1 MGSVPAVL
9 DFCALSHDAYSVF
22 GNHLLAFFVITGLC
36 LLGVQGEPVP
46 RALPV
51 DPEKM
56 NAGEEPSPG
65 AQPAALPQKEDPA
78 ESENDIAEDIPKALP
93 VSSNVPE
100 IGGATESN
108 PESGK
113 LKNALQEAGKGVG
126 NEPNG
131 KGEEEE
137 PREDKIKPE
146 FVLPPL
152 PPLSAA
158 GDDNKG
164 SLVGDS
170 QKLGAAWE
178 TRTEARTLIQTI
190 PAPRGQITDRHGQPL
205 AQNTVGYFISLKM
218 PYLAEANDAKVID
231 YARERMKFASALL
244 GEDWTLSER
253 RILSH
258 YKNRRWLPLPFS
270 SMLTEDQKEALKDEL
285 GEGLELFPTYQRY
298 YPSGASACHIV
309 GYVGKKARLPTGPVA
324 SGEPLWP
331 ITEGR
336 EGLEVTFD
344 EHLQGTPGSI
354 NYLFDANGLK
364 LGEEVVRQPMPGN
377 NVVTSIDA
385 GMQILAEK
393 ALADY
398 TDRGAFVVM
407 DVQSGDIYAMASRPT
422 YDLNTWVPA
431 ISNVEFKALQEDS
444 GLPLFPRAFRGQ
456 YPPASTFKCSVALA
470 ALESGVVD
478 GSTLLDCPTS
488 VEIGNDLFHNWAK
501 LPEGELTVVTA
512 LMRSCNTWFYNV
524 GRQTGGDTL
533 AGMANRLGFGTKT
546 GIPLNA
552 EEDGFMPT
560 DAVVRKKFGHPF
572 NGGYVAHAAIGQGSV
587 LATPLQVAQMM
598 AGIGNGQILPK
609 PRLVL
614 QVQDL
619 NNNVIDSFPA
629 EERNSLDLVPENL
642 ALVRQGMVDVVN
654 ASAGTAKGSR
664 NDYVTMAGKT
674 GTGQWIQNQEQ
685 LYISWFTGFIPA
697 EDPKYAFAAVCEG
710 NPGEYITGSSKAAP
724 MVGQFFNALYKVKE
738 ERGELEGYNR
748 TAVASTHRLPGEED
762 PEEKVRKARRS
773 FLDTISARSIFG
785 RRNR

>member
-1 MGSVPAVL
+1 MGRTPAVL
-9 DFCALSHDAYSVF
+9 DFFPLSHDDCRVL
-22 GNHLLAFFVITGLC
+22 GNHLLAFLVITGLC
-36 LLGVQGEPVP
+36 LREVQSEPVP

-51 DPEKM
+51 DPEKITPVDDP
-56 NAGEEPSPG
+56 APK
-65 AQPAALPQKEDPA
+65 AQPAKPA
-78 ESENDIAEDIPKALP
+78 EKEGSADADKDPDSSIPKALP
-93 VSSNVPE
+93 VSPEDPDRTGVEQPGPVP
-100 IGGATESN
+100 G
-108 PESGK
+108 
-113 LKNALQEAGKGVG
+113 EAGQ
-126 NEPNG
+126 
-131 KGEEEE
+131 EEQPAEE
-137 PREDKIKPE
+137 KKKPE

-152 PPLSAA
+152 PPLSTA
-158 GDDNKG
+158 GRESKG
-164 SLVGDS
+164 SLVGDAR
-170 QKLGAAWE
+170 KLGAAWE
-178 TRTEARTLIQTI
+178 TRTEARTIIQAI
-190 PAPRGQITDRHGQPL
+190 PAPRGQIVDRNGRPL
-205 AQNTVGYFISLKM
+205 AQNAVGYFISLKM
-218 PYLAEANDAKVID
+218 PYLAGADDAKVIA
-231 YARERMKFASALL
+231 YARGRMKFASALL
-244 GEDWTLSER
+244 GEDRTLSEG

-270 SMLTEDQKEALKDEL
+270 SMLNEAQKEALEDEL
-285 GEGLELFPTYQRY
+285 GEGLELFPTYQRH

-354 NYLFDANGLK
+354 NYLFDANGVK
-364 LGEEVVRQPMPGN
+364 LGEEIVRQPLPGR
-377 NVVTSIDA
+377 NVITAIDA
-385 GMQILAEK
+385 PMQALAEK
-393 ALADY
+393 ALADF

-407 DVQSGDIYAMASRPT
+407 DVHTGDIYAMASRPT
-422 YDLNTWVPA
+422 YDLNTWIPA
-431 ISNVEFKALQEDS
+431 ISNAEFKALQEDPD
-444 GLPLFPRAFRGQ
+444 LPLFPRAFRGQ
-456 YPPASTFKCSVALA
+456 YPPASTFKVSVALA

-478 GSTLLDCPTS
+478 GTTLVDCPTS
-488 VEIGNDLFHNWAK
+488 VEIGNELFHNWAK

-533 AGMANRLGFGTKT
+533 AGMANRFGFGTRT

-560 DAVVRKKFGHPF
+560 DSVVRKKFGHPF

-598 AGIGNGQILPK
+598 AGIGNGRALPK

-619 NNNVIDSFPA
+619 NNNVMESFPA
-629 EERNSLDLVPENL
+629 EERNPLDLTPENL

-685 LYISWFTGFIPA
+685 LYISWFAGFIPA
-697 EDPKYAFAAVCEG
+697 EDPQYAFAAVCEG

-724 MVGQFFNALYKVKE
+724 MVGQFFNALYKIKE
-738 ERGELEGYNR
+738 ESGELEGYSR

-762 PEEKVRKARRS
+762 PEENARRARRS
-773 FLDTISARSIFG
+773 FLDSISGRSIFG